1 MFQFSSL
8 PPLSLYIHF
17 PWCTRKCPYC
27 DFNSHEVKGT
37 LQEKE
42 YIDALIADLEHELP
56 NVWGRSIKS
65 IFMGGGTPSLFSPEA
80 IDRLL
85 CALRARL
92 NINPDIEITLEANPG
107 SAEQQKFAEFKA
119 AGINRLSLGV
129 QTFSDDKLQRLGRV
143 HNRKEAIQA
152 AEMAHAAGFDNFNI
166 DLMFGLPGQDHSQA
180 LSDVQNAC
188 DLEPAHISHYQL
200 TIEPH
205 TFFHQNPPILPDD
218 DVLWEMQNSS
228 QSYMQEQGYLQ
239 YEISAYAKTDKQCVH
254 NINYW
259 QFGDYMGIGA
269 GAHGKITNAPQQQIQ
284 RYWKEKHPVNYMEGA
299 AEHTHVRETQ
309 TLGAD
314 NVCLEFMMNALR
326 LTEGFSTTLFSSH
339 TGLPI
344 TLLKDQ
350 LELAQD
356 KGWLNWTED
365 KIKPTEQGQRFL
377 NDLLQL
383 FMPT

>member
-205 TFFHQNPPILPDD
+205 TFFHQNPPTLPGD

-269 GAHGKITNAPQQQIQ
+269 GAHGKITNAQQQQIQ
-284 RYWKEKHPVNYMEGA
+284 RYWKEKHPVNYMEGT

-309 TLGAD
+309 TLDAD

-326 LTEGFSTTLFSSH
+326 LTDGFSTTLFSSH

-344 TLLKDQ
+344 ALLKEQ